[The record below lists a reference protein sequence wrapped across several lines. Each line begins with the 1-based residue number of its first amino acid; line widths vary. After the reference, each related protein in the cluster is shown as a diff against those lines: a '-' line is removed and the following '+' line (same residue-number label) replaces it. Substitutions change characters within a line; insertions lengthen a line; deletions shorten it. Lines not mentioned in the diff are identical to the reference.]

1 MATLIQSKQIEG
13 VVTAS
18 VVQGDFKVSGSLV
31 VTGSGILANDIS
43 ATGQILASRVLGV
56 RYDDISGTPNFV
68 SGTGILIT
76 QVGDTITIT
85 NTGGGGGVSDA
96 AAIAFLNAYTASND
110 LVINGINLT
119 TASLQS
125 QIDALVSAT
134 SSYITSDSDSQT
146 LTIVGDQLTISGG
159 NTVTIPTGSGGGTSD
174 FTQLTNVP
182 SGLIS
187 SSQQISDL
195 GFIDTQHTDIS
206 ALNTFTSSA
215 ESRLSAL
222 ESATGSYLTSETDS
236 QTLSIVGDQ
245 LTISSGNTITIPTG
259 SSGGHTDITA
269 LNAFT
274 SSIQSQVDSLTAST
288 SSYLTSL
295 PSGLVSGSS
304 QLTQSLDSRYL
315 ETSTY
320 QTDSSSFDSRIDSIV
335 AGTVPAGTVSSS
347 AQTISHLDGTNIFS
361 GSVIGQGTITI
372 TSGSGNIIISGSGG
386 SGDTSF
392 DGNKIVSNTLL
403 GDLYSQSFNAGTS
416 GSIQD
421 FLTAVFFPS
430 EAPTATFTNQTANFN
445 TNLATNNTNLVS
457 VSLTDTVD
465 NSPYTLVLSGT
476 NASSFTAVPTNA
488 ESSSWEIRAN
498 GDLTAGTYSY
508 NVVVGDS
515 TNAER
520 TYSGRSIVIAQA
532 TSGTLSTNGTFYVIE
547 SATTGPI
554 YLNSNG
560 RSGTQGLVGVLYSP
574 NYGSQVAANF
584 SSTNSLI
591 SVNSTTGVLS
601 VGSSISGSG
610 NLSGDTITSTISWED
625 QYGNTDSDTI
635 SVNVTTNFAPTRSA
649 TTTTNNNTNQ
659 ATGSAQIIR
668 LTVTD
673 TESDSIPNSGLV
685 WEGYNSTYFT
695 PSVTSPYMYLSANN
709 TSIPAGVYPFT
720 ASFTD
725 VHGFRTSSYS
735 SSVTINQA
743 DNGTLGGDI
752 NNYIIESALSGSVLR
767 DQTGFNAGNVS
778 QVTVSYSPSYGSPLV
793 QSFTSS
799 NPAIVISNTGHLTL
813 AVDLSGSVTQS
824 GATINSTI
832 GWEDQYGNVDSRA
845 INVTVFGNQSPA
857 ASFTD
862 LGLNTETAVSGSHIG
877 TLTITDTE
885 TNTPFSASI
894 GGTDGGKFEIVPQNA
909 NSSSYY
915 VYPTGSLTQGDYSV
929 QFIVTDNYSETVT
942 LNETI
947 SVSAANDYGTIY
959 VYTQNLG
966 PAGAWSTV
974 QYKGIY
980 GISVENGDTPPEVT
994 SFTAATSMLG
1004 TLVNNDVIGD
1014 STITFASTYTMT
1026 LRDTISGD
1034 TTLDSALAS
1043 NGNISFAG
1051 TANIL
1056 LLYPSGSD
1064 MEVPT
1069 SIQETIN
1076 GTAGGAVPYLNA
1088 DGGGWGIVG
1097 AKLNSI
1103 TLGTPHLGYSEWFVL
1118 GRLGTDGVGSS
1129 FEYRLINANGGSAP
1143 S

>member
-18 VVQGDFKVSGSLV
+18 VIQGDFLVSGSLV
-31 VTGSGILANDIS
+31 VTGSGIFTSDI
-43 ATGQILASRVLGV
+43 TASSISSSGPIYGV
-56 RYDDISGTPNFV
+56 RYSDVQGTPDFV
-68 SGTGILIT
+68 AGSGIVIT
-76 QVGDTITIT
+76 QVGTTITIT
-85 NTGGGGGVSDA
+85 NTGGGGE
-96 AAIAFLNAYTASND
+96 
-110 LVINGINLT
+110 
-119 TASLQS
+119 
-125 QIDALVSAT
+125 
-134 SSYITSDSDSQT
+134 
-146 LTIVGDQLTISGG
+146 ISG
-159 NTVTIPTGSGGGTSD
+159 SAE
-174 FTQLTNVP
+174 
-182 SGLIS
+182 LIS
-187 SSQQISDL
+187 SVAQLNSYTGSNDIIILGLEQFTASIQSDL
-195 GFIDTQHTDIS
+195 DSLETRVS
-206 ALNTFTSSA
+206 V
-215 ESRLSAL
+215 L
-222 ESATGSYLTSETDS
+222 ESQTDNTGSDS

-245 LTISSGNTITIPTG
+245 LTISDGNTITIPSGGGSTDISALNDFTSSTDSRLSSLESATASLQSQIDGIVHTQIPEGTISSSQQILDLGFVTSSGASGEHTDISALNAYTSSNDETITELQTRIDGLSAATSSYLTSETDNQTLSIVGDQLTISDGNTITIPTG
-259 SSGGHTDITA
+259 SGGGTTDISS
-269 LNAFT
+269 LNQFT
-274 SSIQSQVDSLTAST
+274 ESIQSQVDSLTSAT
-288 SSYLTSL
+288 ASYLTEL
-295 PSGLVSGSS
+295 PSGVFSGSI
-304 QLTQSLDSRYL
+304 LPGTNV
-315 ETSTY
+315 TI
-320 QTDSSSFDSRIDSIV
+320 DSSSGDY
-335 AGTVPAGTVSSS
+335 
-347 AQTISHLDGTNIFS
+347 
-361 GSVIGQGTITI
+361 
-372 TSGSGNIIISGSGG
+372 IISASLVGG
-386 SGDTSF
+386 GDTSF

-520 TYSGRSIVIAQA
+520 TYSGRSITIAQA
-532 TSGTLSTNGTFYVIE
+532 TAGTLSTTGTLYIIE
-547 SATTGPI
+547 SATSGPI
-554 YLNSNG
+554 YLSSTG
-560 RSGTQGLVGVLYSP
+560 RIGTQGGVIVSYSP

-695 PSVTSPYMYLSANN
+695 PSVTSPYMDLSANN

-720 ASFTD
+720 ASFSD

-832 GWEDQYGNVDSRA
+832 GWEDQYGNVDSSA

-915 VYPTGSLTQGDYSV
+915 VYPTGSLSQGDYSV
-929 QFIVTDNYSETVT
+929 QFVVTDNYSETAT

-947 SVSAANDYGTIY
+947 SVSAATDYGTIY

-966 PAGAWSTV
+966 PAGAWSTA

-1069 SIQETIN
+1069 SIQESIN

-1088 DGGGWGIVG
+1088 DGGGWGVAG